1 MGLRRRSEA
10 GKPLEKTER
19 RGNPPALRSGAQ
31 SPLRIPHD
39 TINEVVVLAAIV
51 TDPRAAK
58 YLDSISA
65 DHFFGQGHA
74 ELWTALQEM
83 RRRKLE
89 YDSATVQQVSGGRA
103 NAEQLAD
110 YVRQRPQAP
119 PNLRHHFEML
129 LWDATR
135 IAAVKGPVAQFLEAL
150 RDPTADSDRVRS
162 LAEKIPEVLKG
173 HGMSRYLRTSANV
186 VREQGVELA
195 ERRAGRAVYP
205 YGIPGLDCYEVDG
218 ERAGAARMIPGAA
231 PSKMTVVTGLSGSGK
246 TTATAAMVL
255 DHVNRQCPVLY
266 GAWEQGAGNTLELL
280 AARSLEWSR
289 TNLMTGAF
297 SAEEQRELEQEMER
311 IGQYV
316 HFFELPFGRALDEK
330 RVYNERNLDFIHR
343 HIAEVCPALFVADL
357 FKYAL
362 TQTDPDDEEQ
372 ALKRMLGMAQQEKCH
387 VMLVQQLR
395 LKDLETRTDNRP
407 TRESVKGSGAW
418 IEVPDTV
425 IGWHR
430 PALFK
435 KIADDKIQCIV
446 LKQRYGLWPIAVEL
460 DWDAEHGTITGGK
473 SIEYDRP
480 GEMNEVDT
488 VLQESF
494 TGRRGRGRKP

>member
-1 MGLRRRSEA
+1 
-10 GKPLEKTER
+10 
-19 RGNPPALRSGAQ
+19 
-31 SPLRIPHD
+31 
-39 TINEVVVLAAIV
+39 
-51 TDPRAAK
+51 
-58 YLDSISA
+58 
-65 DHFFGQGHA
+65 
-74 ELWTALQEM
+74 
-83 RRRKLE
+83 
-89 YDSATVQQVSGGRA
+89 
-103 NAEQLAD
+103 
-110 YVRQRPQAP
+110 
-119 PNLRHHFEML
+119 
-129 LWDATR
+129 
-135 IAAVKGPVAQFLEAL
+135 
-150 RDPTADSDRVRS
+150 
-162 LAEKIPEVLKG
+162 
-173 HGMSRYLRTSANV
+173 
-186 VREQGVELA
+186 
-195 ERRAGRAVYP
+195 
-205 YGIPGLDCYEVDG
+205 
-218 ERAGAARMIPGAA
+218 
-231 PSKMTVVTGLSGSGK
+231 
-246 TTATAAMVL
+246 
-255 DHVNRQCPVLY
+255 
-266 GAWEQGAGNTLELL
+266 
-280 AARSLEWSR
+280 
-289 TNLMTGAF
+289 MTGAF

-460 DWDAEHGTITGGK
+460 DWDAEYGTITGGK

-480 GEMNEVDT
+480 GEVNEVDT
-488 VLQESF
+488 VLQGSF
-494 TGRRGRGRKP
+494 TGRSGRGRKP